1 MATQKLGGK
10 RKFRVIDSMDAPVR
24 GRVIRLR
31 LSEGRP
37 PTVGELK
44 GARLTA
50 RSPGGEEE
58 TLLVLGFAIVGGK
71 PSNGRLSRTGRADL
85 VVTLEGNQERPT
97 VRTGWEIV
105 GP

>member
-1 MATQKLGGK
+1 
-10 RKFRVIDSMDAPVR
+10 MDAPVR

-50 RSPGGEEE
+50 RSPGGDEED
-58 TLLVLGFAIVGGK
+58 LLVLGFAIVGGK

-85 VVTLEGNQERPT
+85 IVELAGGEGRPG
-97 VRTGWEIV
+97 VRAGWEIV